1 MHGVYPADCITVADV
16 PETRYAR
23 TADGLHIAYQVVGNG
38 PFDLVAILGYVS
50 HVEMA
55 WEDPATAHCLRALSS
70 FSRLILFDR
79 RGLGLSDPIQG
90 APTLED
96 RMQDLRAV
104 MDAAGSER
112 AAVFGISEGGPMS
125 MLFAA
130 TYPERVSAL
139 VLYGTFARMTEAADY
154 PWGYPPKV
162 LDRFVEA
169 KIESWGGDN
178 TVDYFAPS
186 VANDL
191 EFRRRW
197 AAFERRATSPAAYRS
212 LMNMNADT
220 DVRDVLPSI
229 RVPTLILHR
238 TGDIPIRV
246 GHGRYLS
253 EHIHGARYIELPG
266 DDHFFWVGDTSALF
280 DEVEEFLTGRRST
293 HEPDRV
299 LSTMVFTDIVD
310 STRRAVDLGDHRWR
324 GLLDDH
330 DAMVHRQVG
339 RYGGRQIKSTGD
351 GIFASF
357 DGPARAIHCAGA
369 IRDGAR
375 GLGVEIRAGLHT
387 GECEI
392 RGDDL
397 GGIAVHVGARVA
409 GLAGPGEVLVSR
421 TVVDLVAGS
430 GIEFIDRGE
439 HELKG
444 VPGTW
449 QLFAVEA

>member
-1 MHGVYPADCITVADV
+1 MTVDI

-23 TADGLHIAYQVVGNG
+23 TADGLHIAYQVVGDG
-38 PFDLVAILGYVS
+38 PFDLVASLGYVS

-55 WEDPATAHCLRALSS
+55 WEDPATAECLHSLSS

-96 RMQDLRAV
+96 RMQDLGAV

-112 AAVFGISEGGPMS
+112 AALFGLSEGGPMS

-139 VLYGTFARMTEAADY
+139 VLYGTFARMTKAVDY
-154 PWGYPPKV
+154 PWGYPPEV
-162 LDRFVEA
+162 LDRYVEA
-169 KIESWGGDN
+169 KVESWGGDN
-178 TVDYFAPS
+178 TVDFFAPS
-186 VANDL
+186 AADDL

-197 AAFERRATSPAAYRS
+197 AAYERRATSPGAYRS

-238 TGDIPIRV
+238 SGDLPVRV
-246 GHGRYLS
+246 GHARYLS
-253 EHIHGARYIELPG
+253 EHIAGARYVELPG
-266 DDHFFWVGDTSALF
+266 DDHFFWVGDTGAII
-280 DEVEEFLTGRRST
+280 DEVEEFLTGHRSA

-310 STRRAVDLGDHRWR
+310 STRRAADLGDRRWR
-324 GLLDDH
+324 GLLDEH
-330 DAMVHRQVG
+330 DAMIHRQLE
-339 RYGGRQIKSTGD
+339 RFRGRQIKSTGD
-351 GIFASF
+351 GVFATF

-369 IRDGAR
+369 MRDGAR
-375 GLGVEIRAGLHT
+375 QLGLEIRAGLHT

-392 RGDDL
+392 RGHDL

-430 GIEFIDRGE
+430 GIEFTDRGE
-439 HELKG
+439 RELKG

-449 QLFAVEA
+449 QLFAVDA

>member
-1 MHGVYPADCITVADV
+1 MTVDI

-23 TADGLHIAYQVVGNG
+23 TADGLHIAYQVVGDG
-38 PFDLVAILGYVS
+38 PFDLVASLGYVS

-55 WEDPATAHCLRALSS
+55 WEDPATAECLHSLSS

-96 RMQDLRAV
+96 RMQDLGAV
-104 MDAAGSER
+104 IDAAGSER
-112 AAVFGISEGGPMS
+112 AALFGLSEGGPMS

-139 VLYGTFARMTEAADY
+139 VLYGTFARMTKAVDY
-154 PWGYPPKV
+154 PWGYPPEV
-162 LDRFVEA
+162 LDRYVEA
-169 KIESWGGDN
+169 KVESWGGDN
-178 TVDYFAPS
+178 TVDFFAPS
-186 VANDL
+186 AADDL

-197 AAFERRATSPAAYRS
+197 AAYERRATSPGAYRS

-238 TGDIPIRV
+238 SGDLPVRV
-246 GHGRYLS
+246 GHARYLS
-253 EHIHGARYIELPG
+253 EHIAGARYVELPG
-266 DDHFFWVGDTSALF
+266 DDHFFWVGDTGAII
-280 DEVEEFLTGRRST
+280 DEVEEFLTGHRSA

-310 STRRAVDLGDHRWR
+310 STRRAADLGDRRWR
-324 GLLDDH
+324 GLLDEH
-330 DAMVHRQVG
+330 DAMIHRQLE
-339 RYGGRQIKSTGD
+339 RFRGRQIKSTGD
-351 GIFASF
+351 GVFATF

-369 IRDGAR
+369 MRDGAR
-375 GLGVEIRAGLHT
+375 QLGLEIRAGLHT

-392 RGDDL
+392 RGHDL

-430 GIEFIDRGE
+430 GIEFTDRGE
-439 HELKG
+439 RELKG

-449 QLFAVEA
+449 QLFAVDA